1 MTVLKRSPPFIRKRF
16 SPLTVRIL
24 AVNMLALFILAGSLL
39 FLGQYQER
47 LIQSELEGLTF
58 EARIFANALG
68 EGAVIDSDEEHSLL
82 APELARSMVRRLV
95 EASDSRVRLFDTSG
109 ELLADSRMLASR
121 KQAIQIELIAPP
133 AGSWLEQLWQE
144 GLAWAGRWLP
154 QSQYPLYNEKP
165 EQEATHYTIARQALQ
180 GTIANQLWHVP
191 HVGLLLGVAVPVQAY
206 KQVLGSVMVTRSSA
220 RVDAAVAD
228 VRGNVL
234 EIFCAVLALTILLSL
249 YLARTIVAPLQS
261 LARAVR
267 AVKQDQLQV
276 TGLGGAAALLANRQ
290 IPDMTQR
297 GDEVGELSHALREMT
312 TALAVRLGAI
322 ENFAADVA
330 HEIKNPLTSL
340 RSAVETAAR
349 IKDPQRL
356 ATLMGVIHDDVQRM
370 DRLITDIASASRL
383 DAELSRTEATPI
395 HLRQMLELLVSLY
408 ASVDTEVAVVLTT
421 TVPESWVVLGVEGR
435 LMQVL
440 RNLVENARSFTPK
453 GGTVRVSA
461 VEESGQVLMRVE
473 DDGPGIPATKLEA
486 IFDRFY
492 SERPAQEKFGQHSG
506 LGLSIARQIVAAHRG
521 TIQASN
527 RKDADGAS
535 MGACFTV
542 TLPLVV

>member
-1 MTVLKRSPPFIRKRF
+1 
-16 SPLTVRIL
+16 
-24 AVNMLALFILAGSLL
+24 
-39 FLGQYQER
+39 
-47 LIQSELEGLTF
+47 
-58 EARIFANALG
+58 
-68 EGAVIDSDEEHSLL
+68 
-82 APELARSMVRRLV
+82 
-95 EASDSRVRLFDTSG
+95 
-109 ELLADSRMLASR
+109 
-121 KQAIQIELIAPP
+121 
-133 AGSWLEQLWQE
+133 
-144 GLAWAGRWLP
+144 
-154 QSQYPLYNEKP
+154 
-165 EQEATHYTIARQALQ
+165 
-180 GTIANQLWHVP
+180 
-191 HVGLLLGVAVPVQAY
+191 
-206 KQVLGSVMVTRSSA
+206 
-220 RVDAAVAD
+220 
-228 VRGNVL
+228 
-234 EIFCAVLALTILLSL
+234 
-249 YLARTIVAPLQS
+249 
-261 LARAVR
+261 
-267 AVKQDQLQV
+267 
-276 TGLGGAAALLANRQ
+276 
-290 IPDMTQR
+290 
-297 GDEVGELSHALREMT
+297 MT